1 MNKSMNWEQLLSLRR
16 QGDSSKR
23 LRNEQD
29 ETRLGFDVD
38 YDRIIFSPEFRSLQD
53 KTQVIPLSST
63 DFVHT
68 RLTHSLEVS
77 VVARSLGRKVGV
89 KILEKY
95 PSLETIHGYKAND
108 FGSIVAAAAL
118 AHDIGNPPFG
128 HSGEKA
134 IGHFFK
140 NGSGKNYKSELTPKQ
155 YQDLCDFEGNANG
168 FKILTQD
175 VKGRPGGL
183 RLSYATLGAFT
194 KYPKG
199 SLPIKPNS
207 HIAFKKYGFFQ
218 SESETFSLLA
228 KELGLLK
235 LEDSPET
242 LYSRHPLAYLVEA
255 ADDICYTIIDFE
267 DGINLGLIE
276 EDYALEYLIK
286 LVKDNIQTDKYNSL
300 TNKKTRVSYLRA
312 LAIGT
317 LIDDAVSLFIEN
329 EASILD
335 GSFGVSLLEKSR
347 YKAQMDDIIKL
358 SIDKVYNSDE
368 VIDKELS
375 GFEVINELLFRFSN
389 AVNNCY
395 HGTGS
400 HYDKL
405 ILKLFDSELDYKN
418 DKLYNRMM
426 AVCSLVASYS
436 DSNAILIY
444 RKIKGLEF

>member
-218 SESETFSLLA
+218 SELETFSLLA

-300 TNKKTRVSYLRA
+300 TNKKARVSYLRA

-329 EASILD
+329 ETSILD